1 MFDLFSTREIAFI
14 FWVMAGV
21 AAMMFGK
28 NLRIS
33 MLAVVES
40 IFATKIFLVA
50 LLLLFYVIVTVWVLW
65 KFGLWETACVKD
77 TVFWLFSFAMVTF
90 FSINKADD
98 NNYFKTLIKDCFK
111 WTVFIEF
118 VVNFYT
124 FSLAIELIM
133 FPILV
138 FVVLIQAFSQTD
150 KKYQPVTKLSTS
162 ILALIGT
169 FYFLYALYKTIV
181 EYNTLF
187 AIQNLQA
194 LLLPVILTITSLPF
208 FYGLALFMQYETVF
222 IRIRF
227 MTNDMAKKKE
237 LRQAIFSV
245 ARFNLTRLKVIEK
258 RLNKFDV
265 YNSEDIKTYIRQLG

>member
-1 MFDLFSTREIAFI
+1 MLDLFSTREIAFMC
-14 FWVMAGV
+14 WMLAGV

-28 NLRIS
+28 NLRKS

-65 KFGLWETACVKD
+65 KFNLWETAFIKD

-98 NNYFKTLIKDCFK
+98 SNYFKTLVKDCFK

-124 FSLAIELIM
+124 FNLAVELIM

-150 KKYQPVTKLSTS
+150 KKYQPVTKFATNL
-162 ILALIGT
+162 LALIGT

-181 EYNTLF
+181 EYNKLF
-187 AIQNLQA
+187 TIQNLQA
-194 LLLPVILTITSLPF
+194 LLLPVILTLTSLPF
-208 FYGLALFMQYETVF
+208 FYGLALFMQYEALF

-227 MTNDMAKKKE
+227 MTKDVAKKKE
-237 LRQAIFSV
+237 IRQVIFSV

-258 RLNKFDV
+258 KLNKFDV
-265 YNSEDIKTYIRQLG
+265 YNTEDIRTYIRQL